1 MEIRQV
7 ADQNP
12 KTLLRKIEAE
22 LKKDFPEL
30 RAVETVTEPVE
41 GYWLHG
47 INGSEWDSKVVHCLC
62 HQQRQRR

>member
-7 ADQNP
+7 ADQKPEDLVN
-12 KTLLRKIEAE
+12 KIEAE

-47 INGSEWDSKVVHCLC
+47 YNW
-62 HQQRQRR
+62 QRMG